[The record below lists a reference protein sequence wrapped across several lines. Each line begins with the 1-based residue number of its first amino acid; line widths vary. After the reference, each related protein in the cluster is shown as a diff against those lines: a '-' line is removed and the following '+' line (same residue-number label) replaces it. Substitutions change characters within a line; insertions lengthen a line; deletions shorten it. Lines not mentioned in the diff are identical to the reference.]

1 MKISKVIIPVFL
13 VFLIAFSWISAL
25 RGLGE
30 NISSYSEY
38 MKSAEISIEDGLYEQ
53 AIEFYKKS
61 IEYKGDKDT
70 YYKIKDVYDKYY
82 KEEHTPTVRSSYIAD
97 METASAEYPKEADFW
112 ATTANLYL
120 DASNYK
126 AAYKCVKEGINFG
139 AKSEELNSIYNELT
153 YKTKV
158 NFKLYDDVYTSLN
171 GYISVNEGN
180 KWSLL
185 DGKGEMIDTDY
196 EYIGLMNDK
205 GKGFY
210 KNNIDTRI
218 LDEKGVTRARFD
230 FDIEEAGILDESTG
244 YTPVKI
250 DGNWKYVNM
259 NGEFLKGEFDKAG
272 SFFNDTAAVCKDDV
286 WYIIDSKGD
295 KVSDKTF
302 KDIKLDLYGCHLQSG
317 IIIAMENDKYHLYK
331 EDLSQISDFECDDID
346 ICIDGNLI
354 AFMNN
359 DKWGF
364 VDVNGKIVV
373 DPTYNNAKSFS
384 NKLAA
389 VCNDRNL
396 WGYINESYDL
406 VIDYEFEDAF
416 YFNSDEVSIVTIT
429 ENTYQILSFM
439 F

>member
-13 VFLIAFSWISAL
+13 VLLIAFSWISVL

-82 KEEHTPTVRSSYIAD
+82 KEEHTPTVRSSYIDD

-112 ATTANLYL
+112 VTIANLYL

-158 NFKLYDDVYTSLN
+158 DFKLYDDVYTSLN

-259 NGEFLKGEFDKAG
+259 NGGFLKGEFDKAG